1 MKGIVF
7 TEFLNLVSEKFGDDM
22 VDEIIEKSD
31 LSTNGAYT
39 AVGTYDFGEMVQLLT
54 NLSESTKIEPKIL
67 LHTFGLHLMSVFIKS
82 YAPFFHNK
90 PTVFKFLESIDSHIH
105 IEVKKLY
112 PDAELPK
119 FTHEYVGNDL
129 RLFYSSKRNLGDL
142 AHGLIE
148 GCISHYGES
157 LELKIIPRVLENGDP
172 YTEFYLS
179 PRGNY

>member
-1 MKGIVF
+1 
-7 TEFLNLVSEKFGDDM
+7 M

-54 NLSESTKIEPKIL
+54 NLSESTKIEPKVL
-67 LHTFGLHLMSVFIKS
+67 LHTFGLHLMDVFISS
-82 YAPFFHNK
+82 YASFFQNK
-90 PTVFKFLESIDSHIH
+90 PTVYQFLESIDNHIH

-119 FTHEYVGNDL
+119 FTHEYEGNDL
-129 RLFYSSKRNLGDL
+129 RLFYSSKRNLSDL

-148 GCISHYGES
+148 GCIKYYNES
-157 LELKIIPRVLENGDP
+157 LKLTIIPRAFENGDP
-172 YTEFYLS
+172 YTEFRLS
-179 PRGNY
+179 PGGAV